1 MGQAIRQSIF
11 TSVVSYAGVVIGYVN
26 LLYLY
31 PRFLEPEQIG
41 LLRTIVDAA
50 LLLAPFAQGGL
61 AQTILRF
68 LPHFTTYQDKGHG
81 FVNLILLLSLCGYG
95 IFLLLILAFREP
107 LMSFYSDNAATIA
120 NYTTLI
126 LVLTFI
132 VMVMTLLEYYSRA
145 LMKLVFPSL
154 VREVCLRLLQALLV
168 TLYFLGTINFEQVLT
183 GTVVIY
189 LVALASLIIYL
200 AAGGHLGSGLTFR
213 SLTAPRKREIFSYS
227 ALSLVTSG
235 SMILIGKLDSQMVAA
250 LAGYAANAIYTTAFY
265 MATVIE
271 IPKRAISQTS
281 ATLIAR
287 AFATHNMSE
296 VRTIYQKSALNQYI
310 IGALLLIGVWANLD
324 NIFTIM
330 PKGEVF
336 GTGASVVVWVGLA
349 KLLDMAFG
357 PNSEVI
363 VMSRYYWFN
372 MVTLVLLA
380 ILVIIS
386 NAYLIPEYGIIGA
399 AYATAISLTLFNL
412 LKWIFVWLTLRIQ
425 PFTPAFV
432 VVTIIA
438 ASVTFLNTWLPSA
451 SNVVVD
457 IMYRSA
463 VISIVYGGLILI
475 TRSSEEVE
483 KVVLGVWRRIVAVIG
498 KK

>member
-1 MGQAIRQSIF
+1 
-11 TSVVSYAGVVIGYVN
+11 
-26 LLYLY
+26 
-31 PRFLEPEQIG
+31 
-41 LLRTIVDAA
+41 
-50 LLLAPFAQGGL
+50 
-61 AQTILRF
+61 
-68 LPHFTTYQDKGHG
+68 
-81 FVNLILLLSLCGYG
+81 
-95 IFLLLILAFREP
+95 
-107 LMSFYSDNAATIA
+107 
-120 NYTTLI
+120 
-126 LVLTFI
+126 
-132 VMVMTLLEYYSRA
+132 
-145 LMKLVFPSL
+145 
-154 VREVCLRLLQALLV
+154 
-168 TLYFLGTINFEQVLT
+168 
-183 GTVVIY
+183 
-189 LVALASLIIYL
+189 
-200 AAGGHLGSGLTFR
+200 
-213 SLTAPRKREIFSYS
+213 
-227 ALSLVTSG
+227 
-235 SMILIGKLDSQMVAA
+235 MVAA

>member
-1 MGQAIRQSIF
+1 
-11 TSVVSYAGVVIGYVN
+11 VVSYAGVALGYIN

-68 LPHFTTYQDKGHG
+68 LPHFTTDKDRGRG
-81 FVNLILLLSLCGYG
+81 FVNLILLLSVCGYG
-95 IFLLLILAFREP
+95 VFLLLFLAFRES
-107 LMSFYSDNAATIA
+107 LLEFYAENAATIA

-126 LVLTFI
+126 LVLTFV

-154 VREVCLRLLQALLV
+154 IREVCLRLLQAVLV
-168 TLYFLGTINFEQVLT
+168 TLYFLGTINFEQVLS

-189 LVALASLIIYL
+189 LIALAALIIYL
-200 AAGGHLGSGLTFR
+200 GAGRHLGTGLTFR
-213 SLTAPRKREIFSYS
+213 SFTAARKKEIFSYS
-227 ALSLVTSG
+227 TLSLLTSG

-250 LAGYAANAIYTTAFY
+250 LAGYAANAIYTTSFY

-287 AFATHNMSE
+287 AFATHDVND

-310 IGALLLIGVWANLD
+310 IGALLLIGIWANLD
-324 NIFTIM
+324 NIFTLM
-330 PKGEVF
+330 PKGDVF
-336 GTGASVVVWVGLA
+336 GAGAGVVVWVGLA

-372 MVTLVLLA
+372 MVTLILLA
-380 ILVIIS
+380 ALVIVS
-386 NAYLIPEYGIIGA
+386 NLYLIPAYGIIGA

-412 LKWIFVWLTLRIQ
+412 AKWIFVWATLRLQ
-425 PFTPAFV
+425 PFTPAFA

-438 ASVTFLNTWLPSA
+438 GGVALLNTWLPQA
-451 SNVVVD
+451 SNVIVD
-457 IMYRSA
+457 MIYRSA
-463 VISIVYGGLILI
+463 IITIAYGGLILV
-475 TRSSEEVE
+475 TRSSAEVE
-483 KVVLGVWRRIVAVIG
+483 KVVMGVWRRIVG
-498 KK
+498 R

>member
-1 MGQAIRQSIF
+1 
-11 TSVVSYAGVVIGYVN
+11 VVSYAGVAIGYVN

-68 LPHFTTYQDKGHG
+68 LPHFTTNKDRGHG
-81 FVNLILLLSLCGYG
+81 FINLVLLLSVCGYG
-95 IFLLLILAFREP
+95 IFLLLFLAFREP
-107 LMSFYSDNAATIA
+107 LLSFYAENAATLA

-126 LVLTFI
+126 LILTFV

-154 VREVCLRLLQALLV
+154 VREVCLRLLQAVLV
-168 TLYFLGTINFEQVLT
+168 ALYFLGTINFEQILT
-183 GTVVIY
+183 GTVIVY
-189 LVALASLIIYL
+189 LVALGALVIYL
-200 AAGGHLGSGLTFR
+200 AAGGHLGAGLTFR
-213 SLTAPRKREIFSYS
+213 SLTPSRKKEIFSYS
-227 ALSLVTSG
+227 ILSLLTSG
-235 SMILIGKLDSQMVAA
+235 SMILIGKLDSQMVSA
-250 LAGYAANAIYTTAFY
+250 LAGLTANAVYTTAFY

-287 AFATHNMSE
+287 AFVTHDIAE
-296 VRTIYQKSALNQYI
+296 VRSIYQKSALNQYI
-310 IGALLLIGVWANLD
+310 IGALLLIGIWANLD
-324 NIFTIM
+324 NIFTLM
-330 PKGEVF
+330 PKGDVF
-336 GTGASVVVWVGLA
+336 GAGAGVVIWVGLA

-372 MVTLVLLA
+372 MVTLILLA
-380 ILVIIS
+380 VLVVVS
-386 NAYLIPEYGIIGA
+386 NLYLIPAYGIIGA

-412 LKWIFVWLTLRIQ
+412 LKWIFVWVTLRIQ
-425 PFTPAFV
+425 PFTPSFA
-432 VVTIIA
+432 I
-438 ASVTFLNTWLPSA
+438 VTFIAVGVTVLNTWLPQA
-451 SNVVVD
+451 SNVIVD
-457 IMYRSA
+457 MVYRSG
-463 VISIVYGGLILI
+463 VITVVYGGLILL
-475 TRSSEEVE
+475 TRSSAEVE
-483 KVVLGVWRRIVAVIG
+483 KVVLGVWRRVKG
-498 KK
+498 S